1 MAKKTN
7 LKTKRAMVKGPKG
20 KTHSVTSVT
29 AKARGKKATV
39 VKKKVLASI
48 DRRGKTTIPIR
59 GLVYD
64 DYRGTMT
71 LKKSNKETADQRR
84 SAKTYGKGKVRG
96 KKDTYYTGGGF

>member
-1 MAKKTN
+1 
-7 LKTKRAMVKGPKG
+7 MVKSAGG
-20 KTHSVTSVT
+20 FTHAVTSVT

-39 VKKKVLASI
+39 VKEKVLASI
-48 DRRGKTTIPIR
+48 DRRGKSTIPIR

-71 LKKSNKETADQRR
+71 VKKSNKKTAGQRR
-84 SAKTYGKGKVRG
+84 SAKTLRKGEVKG